1 MSAEQSKELID
12 RQYNDG
18 VTSLSSSQLVS
29 SALVIF
35 ISLCPADKVHTET
48 FL

>member
-29 SALVIF
+29 SALVLF
-35 ISLCPADKVHTET
+35 FLLLPADKVHTEM